1 MEMEHFMVQK
11 QMFNYLMYLI
21 DNINVEQF
29 NSIFNYLPD
38 LIFSIELSKHIINKK
53 RNNNNNKMEKI
64 KNKRNNK
71 KRKVNNKRN

>member
-11 QMFNYLMYLI
+11 QMFNYMMYLI
-21 DNINVEQF
+21 DNINVELF
-29 NSIFNYLPD
+29 NSIFNYLQD

-53 RNNNNNKMEKI
+53 RNNNNNKKEKI

-71 KRKVNNKRN
+71 KRKVNSKRN